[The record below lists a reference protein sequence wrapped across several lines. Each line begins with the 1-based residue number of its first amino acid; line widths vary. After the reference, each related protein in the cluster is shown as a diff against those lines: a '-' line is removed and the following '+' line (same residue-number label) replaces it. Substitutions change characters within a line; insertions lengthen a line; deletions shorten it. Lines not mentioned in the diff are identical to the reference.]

1 MEKFEKNILI
11 ADKDK
16 ETIKFSVVWEDYATV
31 QKGLQ
36 IQPGARVLS
45 ICSAGDNVFNLL
57 HENPRE
63 IVAVDLSSQ
72 QIALAQLK
80 AEVIKKVPQEHIVSL
95 FEGTLNKKETKKFFD
110 SFIVKLGIKKELET
124 YDLLCGLDN
133 IGAFD
138 TSVIPILRF
147 FLRRIFN
154 EDVFLNYLPQKQ
166 NAAFKRRFWVQSL
179 LWLLSRKSVY
189 KKMVVG
195 NGYKNFNVS
204 MYSMLYDNWK
214 NFCARNDFSMNP
226 YIQKV
231 WYGRYHT
238 LPIFLKNIQQ
248 TRDRLNRVSF
258 VHADIFSF
266 LRSQPDNSFDAINLS
281 DILDWC
287 SDELYTKTLSEIS
300 RVLIPGGHVLSREL
314 FLTRALPSNCMLS
327 FLEEESLELHRGD
340 GTPFYTR
347 TLLLRKNK

>member
-1 MEKFEKNILI
+1 MEKYEKNILI

-16 ETIKFSVVWEDYATV
+16 ETIKFSVVWEDYITV

-36 IQPGARVLS
+36 IHPGARVLS

-63 IVAVDLSSQ
+63 VVAVDLSSQ

-80 AEVIKKVPQEHIVSL
+80 AGVLKKATKEEIVPL
-95 FEGTLNKKETKKFFD
+95 FEGTLSKKETEKILGNLTFE
-110 SFIVKLGIKKELET
+110 LGIKKELET
-124 YDLLCGLDN
+124 YNLLRGLDN

-138 TSVIPILRF
+138 VSIVPILRF

-154 EDVFLNYLPQKQ
+154 EDVFLSYIPTKQ
-166 NAAFKRRFWVQSL
+166 NAAFEKRFWVQSL

-195 NGYKNFNVS
+195 SGYENFNVG
-204 MYSMLYDNWK
+204 MYSMLYNNWK

-231 WYGRYHT
+231 WYGHYHT
-238 LPIFLKNIQQ
+238 LPVFLKNIQQ
-248 TRDRLNRVSF
+248 TQDRLGRVSF
-258 VHADIFSF
+258 VHSDIFSF
-266 LRSQPDNSFDAINLS
+266 LKSQPDNSFDAINLS

-287 SDELYTKTLSEIS
+287 SDELYTKTISEIS
-300 RVLIPGGHVLSREL
+300 RVLIPGGRVLSREL
-314 FLTRALPSNCMLS
+314 FLTRVLPNNCALS
-327 FLEEESLELHRGD
+327 FLEEESLELHRVD

-347 TLLLRKNK
+347 TLLLKKNN